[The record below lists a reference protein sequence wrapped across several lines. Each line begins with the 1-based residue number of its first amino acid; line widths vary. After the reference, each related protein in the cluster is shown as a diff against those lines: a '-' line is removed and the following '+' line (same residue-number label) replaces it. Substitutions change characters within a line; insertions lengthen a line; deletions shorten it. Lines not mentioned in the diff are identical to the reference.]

1 MNPSI
6 NPPEDRYPGF
16 GVPET
21 MLGLVLQRGGEE
33 LLLQKESTRFTI
45 RLNDYAPRNWQRQIP
60 GTWSR
65 QISQVALHEIQ
76 VDGQQLDA
84 VMSQCRHFDWVEF
97 ASHVYQC
104 VENPET
110 LVYLTDE
117 VTLHFADID
126 EATRE
131 QIAATE
137 NLIFVRP
144 VAGMENTLIFRVTP
158 QSPGN
163 PIKIANR
170 LVGQSEILSAE
181 PNIVL
186 QSQQLYRPQDHL
198 YHKQWY
204 LHNNGSGKQLASGS
218 HIDAQKAWDLTRGL
232 RSITVAI
239 ADDSIDLN
247 HPDFQGMGKIVAPR
261 DFRERDFVPLPGENS
276 DNHGTACAGVA
287 VAEETG
293 TGIVGVAPGCALM
306 PIRTSGYLDD
316 NSIEQLFEWAM
327 EKGADVISC
336 SWGASGVHFP
346 LSDRQRAAIHRAAT
360 QGRDGKGCVV
370 VFAAG
375 NANRPVNGTINE
387 SGWPNKALKGST
399 KWLNGY
405 AVHPDTIAVSACSSL
420 NKKAAYSN
428 WGNSISVCAPSN
440 NAPPGLWLQSTGYVQ
455 TPPQINTWLPGL
467 GVFTTDRLGSAGYD
481 TGDFTG
487 TFGGTSSS
495 CPVIAGVA
503 ALVLSVNPDLTV
515 REVKQILQETADK
528 IEDSAPDPQLGI
540 RMGKY
545 DGNGHSQ
552 WFGYGKVNA
561 YKAVQRANR
570 KRVRTLHV
578 SRQIRAAN
586 HQKMEIAD
594 YKKESSRSFSL
605 LSLFRQQQRIGTT
618 STISISESAAV
629 RDVRVFVD
637 IEHDF
642 LGDLDIFLISP
653 DETTVLLQGRTLGG
667 QKVLSKTYSLQTTPT
682 LKKVLN
688 KSARGDW
695 QLWIVDRAPGDTG
708 KLHQW
713 NIQLGL

>member
-1 MNPSI
+1 VNPSI

-21 MLGLVLQRGGEE
+21 MLGLILQRGGEE
-33 LLLQKESTRFTI
+33 LLLQKESDRFTI
-45 RLNDYAPRNWQRQIP
+45 HLNDYAPRNWQRRIQ
-60 GTWSR
+60 GTWCR
-65 QISQVALHEIQ
+65 QISHVALHEIQ
-76 VDGQQLDA
+76 VKPQELDA
-84 VMSQCRHFDWVEF
+84 AMSRCRQFDWVEF
-97 ASHVYQC
+97 ASHIYQC

-117 VTLHFADID
+117 ITLHFGDVP

-131 QIAATE
+131 QIVETE
-137 NLIFVRP
+137 KLILVRP
-144 VAGMENTLIFRVTP
+144 VAGMENTFIFRVTP

-170 LVGQSEILSAE
+170 LAGQSEVLSAE
-181 PNIVL
+181 PNIIL
-186 QSQQLYRPQDHL
+186 HSQQLYRPQDTL

-204 LHNNGSGKQLASGS
+204 LQNNGNAKQLAQGS
-218 HIDAQKAWDLTRGL
+218 HIDAQRAWDYTRGL

-261 DFRERDFVPLPGENS
+261 DFRERDFVPLPGETS

-306 PIRTSGYLDD
+306 PLRTSGYLDD

-327 EKGADVISC
+327 EKGADVIAC
-336 SWGASGVHFP
+336 SWGASAVHFP
-346 LSDRQRAAIHRAAT
+346 LSDRQRAVIHRAAT
-360 QGRDGKGCVV
+360 EGRDGKGCVV
-370 VFAAG
+370 IFAAG

-405 AVHPDTIAVSACSSL
+405 AVHPDTIAVSACTSL

-467 GVFTTDRLGSAGYD
+467 GVFTADRVGSAGYD

-487 TFGGTSSS
+487 TFGGTSSA
-495 CPVIAGVA
+495 CPVVAGVA
-503 ALVLSVNPDLTV
+503 ALILSVNPDLTA
-515 REVKQILQETADK
+515 REVKQILQETTDK
-528 IEDSAPDPQLGI
+528 IEDAEPDPQLGT

-545 DGNGHSQ
+545 DSQGHCQ

-561 YKAVQRANR
+561 YKAVQKASQRHVQR
-570 KRVRTLHV
+570 LHV
-578 SRQIRAAN
+578 SRQVRAAN
-586 HQKMEIAD
+586 RQKMDIAD
-594 YKKESSRSFSL
+594 YQGESARGFSL
-605 LSLFRQQQRIGTT
+605 LSLFRQQQRMGTT
-618 STISISESAAV
+618 SKVSVSESSPV
-629 RDVRVFVD
+629 RDVQVFVD
-637 IEHDF
+637 IKHDF
-642 LGDLDIFLISP
+642 LGDLDIFLIAP
-653 DETTVLLQGRTLGG
+653 DETTVLLQGRTLGS
-667 QKVLSKTYSLQTTPT
+667 QKILSKTYSLQNTPT
-682 LKKVLN
+682 LKKVLH
-688 KSARGDW
+688 KSAQGDW
-695 QLWIVDRAPGDTG
+695 QLWIVDRAAGDTG
-708 KLHQW
+708 QLHGW
-713 NIQLGL
+713 HLQLGV